1 MWNNFL
7 SRKHITIFNMKVTA
21 TTTTTDINKLLERI
35 GALQRLLDSDSS
47 KISSVLDSDPDNK
60 RFDCLQ
66 TLNREIYDALRKTLI
81 KVTAAKVS
89 HTSDPNVCRPLA
101 DEVGWLEKTVNALS
115 ALLAD
120 LLDGGGGGEVGSN
133 PGNGPSSSPSIP
145 KHKIP
150 NLPPI
155 KPSQQAPVPKRISLT
170 LGNLESAAARF
181 IESKP
186 NDYSFESFLD
196 WARANNFDISGV
208 DESYRKKYNEIIA
221 RNGAEGSGGVSF
233 P

>member
-1 MWNNFL
+1 
-7 SRKHITIFNMKVTA
+7 MKVTA
-21 TTTTTDINKLLERI
+21 TTTTTDINKLIERI
-35 GALQRLLDSDSS
+35 GVLERLLTEDLT

-60 RFDCLQ
+60 RFDYLQ

-145 KHKIP
+145 KDKIP
-150 NLPPI
+150 NLPSI
-155 KPSQQAPVPKRISLT
+155 KPSQQTGGPKTIPLT
-170 LGNLESAAARF
+170 FENLESAIARF
-181 IESKP
+181 TASKP
-186 NDYSFESFLD
+186 YDRSFESFLD
-196 WARANNFDISGV
+196 WAKAHNFDISDV
-208 DESYRKKYNEIIA
+208 YNESYRKKFKEIIE
-221 RNGAEGSGGVSF
+221 RDDGAEGSGGVSF
-233 P
+233 S